1 MAVASFE
8 DLCAGFCE
16 LARVAPPALTLDD
29 RGFTAFHAT
38 LQGVTVNLV
47 HYPMRYAD
55 HAFVLFEFGA
65 IDDDDTDPNDA
76 LNQLLD
82 ANFRSLQVHAPVFS
96 RNPVSGEVVLRH
108 VYPLFDATPNG
119 LLDLIE
125 DGVDQALQWRQS
137 LCASAHPPIP
147 SAYTPVSMANF
158 V

>member
-1 MAVASFE
+1 MAVSSFE
-8 DLCAGFCE
+8 ELCAGFCE
-16 LARVAPPALTLDD
+16 LARVAPPALALDD

-38 LQGVTVNLV
+38 LNGVAVNLV
-47 HYPMRYAD
+47 HYPLRYAD
-55 HAFVLFEFGA
+55 HAFVLFEYGA
-65 IDDDDTDPNDA
+65 ISDVDAGPNDA

-125 DGVDQALQWRQS
+125 AGVAQALQWRQR
-137 LCASAHPPIP
+137 LRECTHPTPAP
-147 SAYTPVSMANF
+147 AYTPATMAHF